1 MSFDGQAE
9 QWQPCRAEAC
19 RVQPRHPWITCPNY
33 WVEWEWIQPG
43 GWRATISAVELQLRF
58 HRPREAGVVIGLVCG
73 RCGKR
78 TLDRLVANPDF
89 PEAQSI
95 WGISSE
101 LRQKAKALR
110 DQRTGRLGKPV
121 RGAVAVPSIQRDWMG
136 RTAPEWACHPRR
148 CGAVWR
154 VRRERLAEA
163 FIRVF
168 EAGRRRIVLG
178 VDV

>member
-9 QWQPCRAEAC
+9 QWQPCGAEAC
-19 RVQPRHPWITCPNY
+19 RGQPRHPWMTCPNY

-43 GWRATISAVELQLRF
+43 GWRASIRAGELQIRF
-58 HRPREAGVVIGLVCG
+58 HQPREAGVVIDLGCG

-95 WGISSE
+95 WGGSSE
-101 LRQKAKALR
+101 LRQRAKALR

-136 RTAPEWACHPRR
+136 RTAPEPASPIAPPPATNATAGQRPH
-148 CGAVWR
+148 
-154 VRRERLAEA
+154 
-163 FIRVF
+163 
-168 EAGRRRIVLG
+168 GRRKVRANTSGSNQMVNS
-178 VDV
+178 V